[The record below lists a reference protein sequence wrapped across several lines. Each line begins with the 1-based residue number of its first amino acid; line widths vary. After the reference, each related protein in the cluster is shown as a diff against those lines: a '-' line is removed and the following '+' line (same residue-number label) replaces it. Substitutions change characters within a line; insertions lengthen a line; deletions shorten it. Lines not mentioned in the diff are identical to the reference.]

1 MVIYFAKLVK
11 KNSILF
17 VFSGFSHTL
26 LPMISPPSAT
36 ATAAA
41 SIAAAGG
48 VGPAACGS
56 PVVSPGGSAAAL
68 VDAGAALAGSYHT
81 IRVLVPI
88 VTCSRVIR
96 YESSCLPLRAG
107 SGGLCV
113 AQGGLAHPHR
123 PVLIS
128 TSAVVDIHIGRY
140 RHRHRPVCIAPD
152 GLHVAV
158 RGGGA
163 SICLRPF
170 SCGLQS
176 LRGRHNS
183 LFQGKKSAF
192 CLVLSPTW
200 TTFAPY

>member
-36 ATAAA
+36 AAA

-48 VGPAACGS
+48 VGPAACAP
-56 PVVSPGGSAAAL
+56 PVASSGDSAAAL
-68 VDAGAALAGSYHT
+68 VAAGAALAGSYHLV
-81 IRVLVPI
+81 RVLVPI
-88 VTCSRVIR
+88 VTCARVIR

-107 SGGLCV
+107 SGGLHV

-123 PVLIS
+123 PVS
-128 TSAVVDIHIGRY
+128 TSPSAVVDIHIGRY

-152 GLHVAV
+152 GLHVAAC
-158 RGGGA
+158 GGGV

-170 SCGLQS
+170 SCGPQP
-176 LRGRHNS
+176 LRERHNC
-183 LFQGKKSAF
+183 LCRGKKSAF

>member
-26 LPMISPPSAT
+26 LPMISLLS

-56 PVVSPGGSAAAL
+56 PVASPGDSAAAL
-68 VDAGAALAGSYHT
+68 VAVGAALAGSYHLV
-81 IRVLVPI
+81 RGLVPI
-88 VTCSRVIR
+88 VTCPRVIR
-96 YESSCLPLRAG
+96 YVGSCLPLRAG
-107 SGGLCV
+107 SGGLHV
-113 AQGGLAHPHR
+113 AQGGLAH
-123 PVLIS
+123 
-128 TSAVVDIHIGRY
+128 
-140 RHRHRPVCIAPD
+140 RHRPFPASPSTGVHRPRWSP
-152 GLHVAV
+152 
-158 RGGGA
+158 RGARRWRRHRRSPLLFLCGPRP
-163 SICLRPF
+163 LRE
-170 SCGLQS
+170 
-176 LRGRHNS
+176 RHNC
-183 LFQGKKSAF
+183 LCRGKKSAF

>member
-36 ATAAA
+36 AAA

-48 VGPAACGS
+48 VGPAASGS
-56 PVVSPGGSAAAL
+56 PVVSPGASAAVL
-68 VDAGAALAGSYHT
+68 VAAGAALAGSYHL

-123 PVLIS
+123 PVLTS

-152 GLHVAV
+152 GLHVAA

-183 LFQGKKSAF
+183 LFRGKKSAF

>member
-26 LPMISPPSAT
+26 LPMISLLS

-56 PVVSPGGSAAAL
+56 PVASPGGLYRRPCRRRSSIGWL
-68 VDAGAALAGSYHT
+68 VSFGTWARAYCYVPSCHT
-81 IRVLVPI
+81 IRALVSS
-88 VTCSRVIR
+88 VTSRQWWSPR
-96 YESSCLPLRAG
+96 GARRLGSSP
-107 SGGLCV
+107 
-113 AQGGLAHPHR
+113 
-123 PVLIS
+123 
-128 TSAVVDIHIGRY
+128 SASVDIHIGRY

-152 GLHVAV
+152 GLHVAA

-170 SCGLQS
+170 SCVPQP
-176 LRGRHNS
+176 LRERHNC
-183 LFQGKKSAF
+183 LCRGKKSAF

>member
-36 ATAAA
+36 AAA

-48 VGPAACGS
+48 VGPAACGP
-56 PVVSPGGSAAAL
+56 PVASPGASAAVLVAAAAAL
-68 VDAGAALAGSYHT
+68 TGSYHL

-88 VTCSRVIR
+88 VTCARVIR
-96 YESSCLPLRAG
+96 YVLSCLPLRAG

-123 PVLIS
+123 AVS
-128 TSAVVDIHIGRY
+128 TSPSAGVDIHIGRY

-152 GLHVAV
+152 GLHVAAC
-158 RGGGA
+158 GGGA
-163 SICLRPF
+163 GICLRPF
-170 SCGLQS
+170 SCGLQP
-176 LRGRHNS
+176 LRGRHNC
-183 LFQGKKSAF
+183 LFRGKKSAF

>member
-26 LPMISPPSAT
+26 LPMISPLS

-48 VGPAACGS
+48 VGPAAWGS
-56 PVVSPGGSAAAL
+56 PVASPGDSAAAL
-68 VDAGAALAGSYHT
+68 GAAGAALAGSYHL

-88 VTCSRVIR
+88 VTCARVIR

-113 AQGGLAHPHR
+113 AQGG
-123 PVLIS
+123 
-128 TSAVVDIHIGRY
+128 
-140 RHRHRPVCIAPD
+140 
-152 GLHVAV
+152 
-158 RGGGA
+158 GGA
-163 SICLRPF
+163 TICLRFF
-170 SCGLQS
+170 SCVPQP
-176 LRGRHNS
+176 LRERHNC
-183 LFQGKKSAF
+183 LCRGKKSAF

>member
-26 LPMISPPSAT
+26 LPMISPLS

-56 PVVSPGGSAAAL
+56 PVASPGGSAAVL
-68 VDAGAALAGSYHT
+68 VAAGAALAGSYHLV
-81 IRVLVPI
+81 RGLVPI
-88 VTCSRVIR
+88 VTCARVIR
-96 YESSCLPLRAG
+96 YVGSCLPLRAG
-107 SGGLCV
+107 SGGLHV
-113 AQGGLAHPHR
+113 AQGGLAH
-123 PVLIS
+123 
-128 TSAVVDIHIGRY
+128 RY
-140 RHRHRPVCIAPD
+140 RPLCIAPD
-152 GLHVAV
+152 GLLVAA

-163 SICLRPF
+163 TISLRSF
-170 SCGLQS
+170 SCVPWL
-176 LRGRHNS
+176 LRERHNC
-183 LFQGKKSAF
+183 LCRGKKSAF

>member
-26 LPMISPPSAT
+26 LPMISPPY

-56 PVVSPGGSAAAL
+56 PMASPGGSAAAL
-68 VDAGAALAGSYHT
+68 VAAAVALAGSYHL

-96 YESSCLPLRAG
+96 YVLSCLPLRAG
-107 SGGLCV
+107 SGGLHV

-123 PVLIS
+123 PLS
-128 TSAVVDIHIGRY
+128 TSPSAVVDIHIGRY

-152 GLHVAV
+152 GLHVAA

-176 LRGRHNS
+176 LRGRHNC
-183 LFQGKKSAF
+183 LCRGKKSAF

>member
-36 ATAAA
+36 AAA

-48 VGPAACGS
+48 VGPAACGP
-56 PVVSPGGSAAAL
+56 PVASPGGSAAAL
-68 VDAGAALAGSYHT
+68 VAAGAALAGSYHT
-81 IRVLVPI
+81 LRGLVPI
-88 VTCSRVIR
+88 VTCVRFIR

-107 SGGLCV
+107 SAGLCV

-123 PVLIS
+123 PVS
-128 TSAVVDIHIGRY
+128 TSPSAGVDIHIGRY

-152 GLHVAV
+152 GLHVAA

-163 SICLRPF
+163 GIGLRPF
-170 SCGLQS
+170 SCVPQP
-176 LRGRHNS
+176 LRERHNC
-183 LFQGKKSAF
+183 LCRGKKSAF
-192 CLVLSPTW
+192 CLALSPTW

>member
-36 ATAAA
+36 AAA

-48 VGPAACGS
+48 VGPAACAS
-56 PVVSPGGSAAAL
+56 PVASPGGSAAAL
-68 VDAGAALAGSYHT
+68 VAAGAALAGSYHT
-81 IRVLVPI
+81 LRELVPI

-96 YESSCLPLRAG
+96 YECSCLPLRAG
-107 SGGLCV
+107 SGGLHV

-123 PVLIS
+123 PVS
-128 TSAVVDIHIGRY
+128 TSPSAVVDIHIGRY

-152 GLHVAV
+152 GLHVAA

-163 SICLRPF
+163 GIGFRSF
-170 SCGLQS
+170 SCGTWP
-176 LRGRHNS
+176 LRERHNC
-183 LFQGKKSAF
+183 LCRGKKSAF

>member
-26 LPMISPPSAT
+26 LPMISPSS

-56 PVVSPGGSAAAL
+56 PVASPGASAAVL
-68 VDAGAALAGSYHT
+68 VAAGAALAGSYHT
-81 IRVLVPI
+81 LRVLVPI

-96 YESSCLPLRAG
+96 YECSCLPLRAG
-107 SGGLCV
+107 SDGLHV

-123 PVLIS
+123 PVS
-128 TSAVVDIHIGRY
+128 TSPSAVVDIHIGRY

-152 GLHVAV
+152 GLHVAAC
-158 RGGGA
+158 GGGV

-170 SCGLQS
+170 SCGPQP
-176 LRGRHNS
+176 LRERHNC
-183 LFQGKKSAF
+183 LCRGKKSAF

>member
-26 LPMISPPSAT
+26 LPMIFPLS

-56 PVVSPGGSAAAL
+56 PMASPGGSVAVL
-68 VDAGAALAGSYHT
+68 VAAGAALAGSYHL

-96 YESSCLPLRAG
+96 YVLSCLPLRAG
-107 SGGLCV
+107 SGGLHV

-123 PVLIS
+123 AVS
-128 TSAVVDIHIGRY
+128 TSPSAVVDIHIGRY

-152 GLHVAV
+152 GLHVAAC
-158 RGGGA
+158 GGGA

-170 SCGLQS
+170 SCGPQP
-176 LRGRHNS
+176 LRGRHNC
-183 LFQGKKSAF
+183 LCRGKKSAF

>member
-11 KNSILF
+11 KNSILY

-26 LPMISPPSAT
+26 LPMISPPS

-56 PVVSPGGSAAAL
+56 PVVSPGASAAVL
-68 VDAGAALAGSYHT
+68 VAAGAAVAGSYHT
-81 IRVLVPI
+81 LRVLVPI
-88 VTCSRVIR
+88 CYVL
-96 YESSCLPLRAG
+96 SCLPLRAG
-107 SGGLCV
+107 SGGLHV

-123 PVLIS
+123 AVS
-128 TSAVVDIHIGRY
+128 TSPSAVVDIHIGRY

-152 GLHVAV
+152 GLHVAA

-170 SCGLQS
+170 SCVPQP
-176 LRGRHNS
+176 LRGRHNC
-183 LFQGKKSAF
+183 LCRGKKSAF

>member
-26 LPMISPPSAT
+26 LPMISPLS

-48 VGPAACGS
+48 VGPAACAP
-56 PVVSPGGSAAAL
+56 PVASPGDSAAVL
-68 VDAGAALAGSYHT
+68 VAAAAALAGSYHT
-81 IRVLVPI
+81 LRVLVPI

-107 SGGLCV
+107 SDGLHV

-123 PVLIS
+123 AVS
-128 TSAVVDIHIGRY
+128 TSPSAVVDIHIGRY

-152 GLHVAV
+152 GLHVAA

-170 SCGLQS
+170 SCVPQP
-176 LRGRHNS
+176 LRERHNC
-183 LFQGKKSAF
+183 LFRGKKSAF

>member
-26 LPMISPPSAT
+26 LPMISPFS

-56 PVVSPGGSAAAL
+56 PVASPGGSVAAL
-68 VDAGAALAGSYHT
+68 VAAGAALAGSYHT
-81 IRVLVPI
+81 LRGLVPI
-88 VTCSRVIR
+88 VTCPRVIR
-96 YESSCLPLRAG
+96 YVGSCLPLRAG

-123 PVLIS
+123 PVLAS

-140 RHRHRPVCIAPD
+140 RHPHRAVSTSPSAGVHRPRWSP
-152 GLHVAV
+152 
-158 RGGGA
+158 RG
-163 SICLRPF
+163 STRWRC
-170 SCGLQS
+170 Q
-176 LRGRHNS
+176 H
-183 LFQGKKSAF
+183 
-192 CLVLSPTW
+192 LSPPLFLWPPISSWAT
-200 TTFAPY
+200 

>member
-17 VFSGFSHTL
+17 VFRGFSHTL
-26 LPMISPPSAT
+26 LPMIFPLS

-56 PVVSPGGSAAAL
+56 PVVSPGASAAVL
-68 VDAGAALAGSYHT
+68 VAAGAALAGSYHL

-96 YESSCLPLRAG
+96 YVLSCLPLRAG
-107 SGGLCV
+107 SVGLCV

-123 PVLIS
+123 PVLTS

-152 GLHVAV
+152 GLHVAA
-158 RGGGA
+158 RGGDA
-163 SICLRPF
+163 SICLRP
-170 SCGLQS
+170 
-176 LRGRHNS
+176 
-183 LFQGKKSAF
+183 LFLWPPISSWA
-192 CLVLSPTW
+192 T
-200 TTFAPY
+200 

>member
-1 MVIYFAKLVK
+1 MGRGYIFCKVSK

-26 LPMISPPSAT
+26 LPMISPLS

-56 PVVSPGGSAAAL
+56 PVASPGGSAAVL
-68 VDAGAALAGSYHT
+68 VAAGAALAGSYHT
-81 IRVLVPI
+81 LRRLVPI
-88 VTCSRVIR
+88 VTCPRVIR
-96 YESSCLPLRAG
+96 YVGSCLPLRAG
-107 SGGLCV
+107 SV
-113 AQGGLAHPHR
+113 
-123 PVLIS
+123 
-128 TSAVVDIHIGRY
+128 
-140 RHRHRPVCIAPD
+140 
-152 GLHVAV
+152 GLHVAA

-163 SICLRPF
+163 TIWLRSFLVCPWP
-170 SCGLQS
+170 
-176 LRGRHNS
+176 LRERHNC
-183 LFQGKKSAF
+183 LCRGKKSAF

>member
-26 LPMISPPSAT
+26 LPMISPLS

-48 VGPAACGS
+48 VEPTACSS
-56 PVVSPGGSAAAL
+56 PVVSPGASAAVL
-68 VDAGAALAGSYHT
+68 VSAGGALAGSYHT
-81 IRVLVPI
+81 LRVLVPI

-96 YESSCLPLRAG
+96 YVGSCLPLRAG
-107 SGGLCV
+107 SGGLHV

-123 PVLIS
+123 PVS
-128 TSAVVDIHIGRY
+128 TLPSAVVDIHIGRY

-152 GLHVAV
+152 GLHVAAC
-158 RGGGA
+158 GGGA

-170 SCGLQS
+170 SCGLQP
-176 LRGRHNS
+176 LRGRHNC
-183 LFQGKKSAF
+183 LCRGKKSAF

>member
-26 LPMISPPSAT
+26 LPMISPLS

-56 PVVSPGGSAAAL
+56 PVASPGGSAAAL
-68 VDAGAALAGSYHT
+68 VAAGAALAGSHHL

-107 SGGLCV
+107 SDGLHV

-123 PVLIS
+123 PVLTS

-152 GLHVAV
+152 GLHVAA

-163 SICLRPF
+163 SIGLRPF
-170 SCGLQS
+170 SCVPQP
-176 LRGRHNS
+176 LRGRHNC
-183 LFQGKKSAF
+183 LCRGKKSAF

>member
-36 ATAAA
+36 AAA

-48 VGPAACGS
+48 VGPAASGS
-56 PVVSPGGSAAAL
+56 PVVSPGASAAVL
-68 VDAGAALAGSYHT
+68 VAAGAALAGSYHLV
-81 IRVLVPI
+81 RGLVPI

-107 SGGLCV
+107 SSGLHV

-123 PVLIS
+123 PVLTS

-152 GLHVAV
+152 GLHVAA

-170 SCGLQS
+170 SCVPQP

-183 LFQGKKSAF
+183 LFRGKKSAF

>member
-26 LPMISPPSAT
+26 LPMISPLS

-56 PVVSPGGSAAAL
+56 PVASPGGSVAAL
-68 VDAGAALAGSYHT
+68 VAAGAALAGSYHLE
-81 IRVLVPI
+81 RGLVPI
-88 VTCSRVIR
+88 VTCARVIR
-96 YESSCLPLRAG
+96 YVGSCLPLRAG
-107 SGGLCV
+107 SGGLHV
-113 AQGGLAHPHR
+113 AQGGLAH
-123 PVLIS
+123 
-128 TSAVVDIHIGRY
+128 
-140 RHRHRPVCIAPD
+140 RHRPLCIAPD
-152 GLHVAV
+152 GLHVAQG
-158 RGGGA
+158 GGGA
-163 SICLRPF
+163 TIWLRSF
-170 SCGLQS
+170 SCLPQP
-176 LRGRHNS
+176 LRERHNC
-183 LFQGKKSAF
+183 LCRGKKSAF

>member
-1 MVIYFAKLVK
+1 MGRGYIFCKVSK

-26 LPMISPPSAT
+26 LPMISPLS

-56 PVVSPGGSAAAL
+56 PVASPGGLCCRPCRRRSRIGWL
-68 VDAGAALAGSYHT
+68 VSLVRG
-81 IRVLVPI
+81 LVPI

-96 YESSCLPLRAG
+96 YVGSCLPLRAG
-107 SGGLCV
+107 SGGLHV
-113 AQGGLAHPHR
+113 AQGG
-123 PVLIS
+123 
-128 TSAVVDIHIGRY
+128 
-140 RHRHRPVCIAPD
+140 
-152 GLHVAV
+152 
-158 RGGGA
+158 GGA
-163 SICLRPF
+163 TICLRSFLVCPWP
-170 SCGLQS
+170 
-176 LRGRHNS
+176 LRERHNC
-183 LFQGKKSAF
+183 LCRGKKSAF

>member
-26 LPMISPPSAT
+26 LPMIFPLS

-56 PVVSPGGSAAAL
+56 PVVSPGASAAVL
-68 VDAGAALAGSYHT
+68 VAAGAALAGSYHT
-81 IRVLVPI
+81 LRVLVPI
-88 VTCSRVIR
+88 VTCARVIR
-96 YESSCLPLRAG
+96 YVLSCLPLRAG
-107 SGGLCV
+107 SGGLHV

-123 PVLIS
+123 AVS
-128 TSAVVDIHIGRY
+128 TSPSAVVDIHIGRY

-152 GLHVAV
+152 GLHVAA

-163 SICLRPF
+163 GICLRSF
-170 SCGLQS
+170 SCGPQP
-176 LRGRHNS
+176 LRERHNC
-183 LFQGKKSAF
+183 LCRGKKSAF

>member
-26 LPMISPPSAT
+26 LPMISLPS

-48 VGPAACGS
+48 VGPAASGS
-56 PVVSPGGSAAAL
+56 PVVSPGASAAVL
-68 VDAGAALAGSYHT
+68 VAAGAALAGSYHLV
-81 IRVLVPI
+81 RGLVPI
-88 VTCSRVIR
+88 DTCSRVMR

-113 AQGGLAHPHR
+113 AQGSLAHPHR
-123 PVLIS
+123 PVLTS

-152 GLHVAV
+152 GLHVAA

-183 LFQGKKSAF
+183 LFRGKKSAF

>member
-36 ATAAA
+36 AAA

-48 VGPAACGS
+48 VGHAACGS
-56 PVVSPGGSAAAL
+56 PMASPGASAAVL
-68 VDAGAALAGSYHT
+68 VAAGAALAGSYHT
-81 IRVLVPI
+81 LRVLVPI
-88 VTCSRVIR
+88 VTCARVIR
-96 YESSCLPLRAG
+96 YVRSCLPLRAG
-107 SGGLCV
+107 SAGLHV

-123 PVLIS
+123 AVS
-128 TSAVVDIHIGRY
+128 TSPSAVVDIHIGRY

-152 GLHVAV
+152 GLHVAA

-163 SICLRPF
+163 GIGLRSF
-170 SCGLQS
+170 SCVPQP
-176 LRGRHNS
+176 LRGRHNC
-183 LFQGKKSAF
+183 LFRGKKSAF

>member
-26 LPMISPPSAT
+26 LPMISPLS

-48 VGPAACGS
+48 VGPAACAP
-56 PVVSPGGSAAAL
+56 PVVSPGGSAAVL
-68 VDAGAALAGSYHT
+68 VAAGAALAGSYHL

-88 VTCSRVIR
+88 VTCARVIR
-96 YESSCLPLRAG
+96 YVLSCLPLRAG
-107 SGGLCV
+107 SDGLHV

-123 PVLIS
+123 PVS
-128 TSAVVDIHIGRY
+128 TSPSAVVDIHIGRY

-152 GLHVAV
+152 GLHVAAC
-158 RGGGA
+158 GGGA
-163 SICLRPF
+163 SVGLRSF
-170 SCGLQS
+170 SCVPQS
-176 LRGRHNS
+176 LRGRHNC
-183 LFQGKKSAF
+183 LCRGKKSAF

>member
-36 ATAAA
+36 AAA

-48 VGPAACGS
+48 VGPAASGS
-56 PVVSPGGSAAAL
+56 PVVSPGASAAVL
-68 VDAGAALAGSYHT
+68 VAAGAALAGSYHLV
-81 IRVLVPI
+81 RGLVPI

-123 PVLIS
+123 PVLTS
-128 TSAVVDIHIGRY
+128 TSGGIDIAIGRCASPPMVSTWQ
-140 RHRHRPVCIAPD
+140 HA
-152 GLHVAV
+152 VAMP
-158 RGGGA
+158 A
-163 SICLRPF
+163 SVSAPF

-183 LFQGKKSAF
+183 LFRGKKSAF

>member
-26 LPMISPPSAT
+26 LPMIFPLS

-48 VGPAACGS
+48 VGHAACAP
-56 PVVSPGGSAAAL
+56 PVASPGASAAVL
-68 VDAGAALAGSYHT
+68 VAAAAALAGSYHT
-81 IRVLVPI
+81 LRVLVPI
-88 VTCSRVIR
+88 VTCARVIR

-107 SGGLCV
+107 SAGLCV

-123 PVLIS
+123 AVS
-128 TSAVVDIHIGRY
+128 TSPSAVVCIHIGRY
-140 RHRHRPVCIAPD
+140 RHRHRPVCIAPG
-152 GLHVAV
+152 GLHVAAC
-158 RGGGA
+158 GGGA

-176 LRGRHNS
+176 LRGRHNC
-183 LFQGKKSAF
+183 LCRGKKSAF

>member
-36 ATAAA
+36 AAA

-56 PVVSPGGSAAAL
+56 PMASPGGSAAVL
-68 VDAGAALAGSYHT
+68 VAAAAALAGSYHL

-96 YESSCLPLRAG
+96 YVGSCLPLRAG
-107 SGGLCV
+107 SGGLHV

-123 PVLIS
+123 AVS
-128 TSAVVDIHIGRY
+128 TSPSAVVDIHIGRY

-152 GLHVAV
+152 GLHVAA

-170 SCGLQS
+170 SSGLQP
-176 LRGRHNS
+176 LRGRHNC
-183 LFQGKKSAF
+183 LCRGKKSAF

>member
-26 LPMISPPSAT
+26 LPMISPLS

-56 PVVSPGGSAAAL
+56 PVASLGGSAAAL
-68 VDAGAALAGSYHT
+68 VAAGAALAGSYH
-81 IRVLVPI
+81 LVRGLVSI
-88 VTCSRVIR
+88 VTCARVIR

-107 SGGLCV
+107 SGGLHV
-113 AQGGLAHPHR
+113 AQG
-123 PVLIS
+123 S
-128 TSAVVDIHIGRY
+128 
-140 RHRHRPVCIAPD
+140 
-152 GLHVAV
+152 
-158 RGGGA
+158 GGA
-163 SICLRPF
+163 SIGLRPF
-170 SCGLQS
+170 SCGPWP
-176 LRGRHNS
+176 LRERHNC
-183 LFQGKKSAF
+183 LCRGKKSAF

>member
-26 LPMISPPSAT
+26 LPMISLPS

-48 VGPAACGS
+48 VGPAASGS
-56 PVVSPGGSAAAL
+56 PVVSPGASAAVL
-68 VDAGAALAGSYHT
+68 VAAGAALAGSYHLV
-81 IRVLVPI
+81 RGLVPI
-88 VTCSRVIR
+88 DTCSRVIR

-123 PVLIS
+123 PVLTS

-152 GLHVAV
+152 GLHVAA

-183 LFQGKKSAF
+183 LFRGKKSAF

>member
-36 ATAAA
+36 AAA

-56 PVVSPGGSAAAL
+56 PMASPGASAAVL
-68 VDAGAALAGSYHT
+68 VAAGAALAGSYHL

-88 VTCSRVIR
+88 VTCPRVIR
-96 YESSCLPLRAG
+96 YVLSCLPLRAG
-107 SGGLCV
+107 SGGLHV

-123 PVLIS
+123 PVS
-128 TSAVVDIHIGRY
+128 ASPSAVVDIHIGRY

-152 GLHVAV
+152 GLHVAA

-176 LRGRHNS
+176 LRGRHNC
-183 LFQGKKSAF
+183 LCRGKKSAF